1 MSSVISAVIAA
12 IVSFVVSGKMQL
24 NDSLDTKSGWRKHLF
39 EVASKEYISLSDVYT
54 VKTTLRFYKHE
65 YAPIFSFYWMTNLII
80 SITDNIIES
89 YSNNNLSRENLESR
103 EPSNSTI
110 ITNQN
115 EREIIR
121 ICCRYLLKHHWEAR
135 SHFWKVNG
143 FSSSTTRGV
152 QKFAMEAV
160 KQISEQVEK
169 IEEMGDRHMGD
180 KEKEGLSKIIDDS
193 IKDSKAKENKRID
206 RYSNLIISVTSL
218 ICCTVITILLI
229 QSMYKFLL
237 KTLEKTLPAVIVAGI
252 AVATIAAV
260 LAILLVVVVKSIWG
274 GKNAKKEKKQK
285 NETK

>member
-103 EPSNSTI
+103 EPNNSTI

-115 EREIIR
+115 ESEIIR

-143 FSSSTTRGV
+143 FSTSTTRGV
-152 QKFAMEAV
+152 QRFAMEAV
-160 KQISEQVEK
+160 KKISERVEK

-180 KEKEGLSKIIDDS
+180 KEKNLSKIIEENIRNSETEQLKLVDKWINM
-193 IKDSKAKENKRID
+193 IKFLAWLTAATVIIISMIKNVHNLLAPLFFLFHVLILPLW
-206 RYSNLIISVTSL
+206 YYILGLGFYCVTVINLI
-218 ICCTVITILLI
+218 
-229 QSMYKFLL
+229 
-237 KTLEKTLPAVIVAGI
+237 
-252 AVATIAAV
+252 
-260 LAILLVVVVKSIWG
+260 
-274 GKNAKKEKKQK
+274 
-285 NETK
+285 